1 MDDLSVRTYVR
12 ASVGRSVGLSSALWA
27 NSGSDPDAVWHRRSD
42 GSKDEAG
49 SGFGDRSTERGTS
62 GANVARAIV
71 TNGNF
76 TAYVCDSAATRPFSQ
91 ITLGKLVGF
100 AEAYRLQ
107 VAYRDES

>member
-1 MDDLSVRTYVR
+1 MVIKLSRGRSVGPYVRTC
-12 ASVGRSVGLSSALWA
+12 VGRSVGLSSALWP

-42 GSKDEAG
+42 ASKDETG

-76 TAYVCDSAATRPFSQ
+76 TAYVCDSAATRHSSQ
-91 ITLGKLVGF
+91 ITFGKLVIIII
-100 AEAYRLQ
+100 
-107 VAYRDES
+107 